1 MPTQQPKPLDS
12 TWTDD
17 QWDAISL
24 SGRNMLV
31 AAAAGSGKTAVLVE
45 RIIRRIASEQQP
57 VDVDRLLVATFTKAA
72 ASEMKHRI
80 RDALEKELLR
90 QPRSQHLRKQLALM
104 GRASITTLHSFCLEV
119 VQRYFSLIRLDP
131 GFRIV
136 NETEAELLRQD
147 LLEELLEA
155 YYAASEP
162 EPSSPFWRLVDAF
175 SGERSDAALMQ
186 LVQKLYDVSRSHPW
200 PDQWLRSAALM
211 FGPQPQR
218 AAAVAPPGEGA
229 DAGLGAPGTAAAWK
243 EAAAVVAPPGEG
255 ADAEF
260 GAPGTV
266 EAELEAAWKEAAA
279 VVALPGEGADAE
291 FGAPGTVE
299 AELEAAWKEAAAVVA
314 LPTEGAGASLV
325 AREREAVA
333 AGVKAGQ
340 AGEAEG
346 TAGASVDFALWERS
360 LIADVQ
366 LELEGAI
373 DVLRQAQELAEQPG
387 GPAPYLANLS
397 DDLQVVEELLAAS
410 RGPWSGL
417 HARFQIAEFGKL
429 KACKGDDYDKQLQEQ
444 VKELR
449 NRAKEQVG
457 KIREELFGRTQE
469 QFAREVADM
478 APLLHTLVDLV
489 SNFAGRYQ
497 QAKAAKGLIDFADL
511 EHYCLHIL
519 CEPGVA
525 PGQLVPSQAALAYRE
540 QFVEV
545 LLDEYQDTNR
555 VQEAIVELISRPGA
569 GNRFMVGDVKQSIY
583 RFRLA
588 EPGLFLEKYKAYSR
602 DAAAAG
608 LRIDLARNF
617 RSRQQV
623 VDAVN
628 FLFRQ
633 LMNEGVGEIAYDERA
648 ELVYGAGYPVAEA
661 DCTVEML
668 VIDRSTEAGD
678 AGDEADG
685 FADGDEDGGETA
697 EGAGPSQLE
706 LEAQELETVQL
717 EARAMA
723 ARIRQLLGGGGQ
735 QPDDGASAAQGAFQ
749 VFDKRVGGMRP
760 VAYRDIVILL
770 RSTQMWAPV
779 IIEEF
784 KQLGIPAYADLSTGY
799 FTATEV
805 EVMLSLLK
813 IIDNPYQDVPLAA
826 VLRSPVVL
834 LSADELARIRV
845 AGKGLPFFEALQR
858 AAAGASTFEHDGV
871 PAGEPADAELAGSRP
886 EPGASAGLA
895 DRAQPSATASRRGDA
910 AAVENCDAWAVGQGQ
925 EEAGTLKMAGS
936 VAGCDRAATG
946 QSQEEVAESGGFEMA
961 GSVEGFDQ
969 TLVGQGQ
976 EKVIESGGFETAGS
990 AEDCDRSAAGQEPDG
1005 LAVKLRRFLE
1015 RLELWRNE
1023 ARQGSL
1029 ADLIWRIYRETGYYD
1044 FAGGLPGGVQRQANL
1059 RALYDRARQYESTS
1073 LRGLFRFLRFLERM
1087 QETGGDL
1094 GTARSLGEQEDVVRI
1109 MSIHKSKGLEFPVV
1123 FVAGMAKSFNQHDL
1137 NDAFLL
1143 HKELGFG
1150 PRFIDTELRVGYPS
1164 LPSLAIKRRMKL
1176 ELLAEELRVLYV
1188 ALTRAREKL
1197 ILLGTVKSFNK
1208 LLGAWSRHLS
1218 GGHPHLPD
1226 YELARAKCY
1235 LDWVGPALLRHPA
1248 ARLWRERLDLPEQGS
1263 SLLPDA
1269 SEWTFA
1275 VLRPQEL
1282 LAPAAAAGGLTADEA
1297 QAATAVQS
1305 RLEALRRLAPVPTSG
1320 VWSEPLEQRLSW
1332 QYAYAE
1338 APALFAKTTVSEMK
1352 RLADRSRIAAEEEQ
1366 PPAQYGL
1373 GREPAPAP
1381 AVLRRPRF
1389 LERRRLTAA
1398 EKGTVVHAV
1407 MQNLPLD
1414 EPPTAA
1420 SIRALLAS
1428 MLERQMLTE
1437 LQVEAVEP
1445 EVILRF
1451 FSTGL
1456 GQRLQRAPRLRREVP
1471 FSYGLA
1477 AADVYPNAGPS
1488 AAGETVLIQ
1497 GVIDCLFEDEQGLVL
1512 LDYKTDAV
1520 RGSDPGELRER
1531 YRVQIGLYAQAVAH
1545 IWRRP
1550 VSSAYLYFFDGEMLV
1565 DMDLPEE
1572 VERG

>member
-1 MPTQQPKPLDS
+1 MSMQQQPKPLDS

-17 QWDAISL
+17 QWDAITL
-24 SGRNMLV
+24 AGRNMLV

-131 GFRIV
+131 GFRIA

-147 LLEELLEA
+147 LLEELLES
-155 YYAASEP
+155 YYAASES
-162 EPSSPFWRLVDAF
+162 ESSSPFWRLVDAF

-200 PDQWLRSAALM
+200 PDQWLREAALM
-211 FGPQPQR
+211 FGPQP
-218 AAAVAPPGEGA
+218 
-229 DAGLGAPGTAAAWK
+229 
-243 EAAAVVAPPGEG
+243 EAAAERLQEA
-255 ADAEF
+255 AEA
-260 GAPGTV
+260 GSPLA
-266 EAELEAAWKEAAA
+266 EAEAAAELEAAWQEAAA
-279 VVALPGEGADAE
+279 AMETDRRSDAPE
-291 FGAPGTVE
+291 F
-299 AELEAAWKEAAAVVA
+299 AAWRLNDAASAKLDGEAAAAPVDFSRW
-314 LPTEGAGASLV
+314 EASLV
-325 AREREAVA
+325 
-333 AGVKAGQ
+333 
-340 AGEAEG
+340 
-346 TAGASVDFALWERS
+346 
-360 LIADVQ
+360 ADVQ
-366 LELEGAI
+366 LELTGAA

-387 GPAPYLANLS
+387 GPTPYLANLS
-397 DDLQVVEELLAAS
+397 DDLQLIGELLTAS
-410 RGPWSGL
+410 RGPWSDL
-417 HARFQIAEFGKL
+417 HARFQTAEFGKL

-457 KIREELFGRTQE
+457 KIREELFGRTMA
-469 QFAREVADM
+469 QFAQEVADM

-489 SNFAGRYQ
+489 CDFAGRYQ

-511 EHYCLHIL
+511 EHYCLQIL
-519 CEPGVA
+519 REPGAA

-588 EPGLFLEKYKAYSR
+588 EPGLFLEKYKAYAR
-602 DAAAAG
+602 DVAASG

-617 RSRQQV
+617 RSRRQV

-648 ELVYGAGYPVAEA
+648 ELIYGAGYPEAES
-661 DCTVEML
+661 DCAVEMVL
-668 VIDRSTEAGD
+668 IDRSVETGEAE
-678 AGDEADG
+678 DEADRYTEE
-685 FADGDEDGGETA
+685 EDGGVAT
-697 EGAGPSQLE
+697 EGAGPSDLE

-723 ARIRQLLGGGGQ
+723 AQIRRLLGGDAPADGTKGQ
-735 QPDDGASAAQGAFQ
+735 QAFQ

-760 VAYRDIVILL
+760 ATYRDIVILL
-770 RSTQMWAPV
+770 RATQMWAPV

-784 KQLGIPAYADLSTGY
+784 KHMGIPAYADLSTGY
-799 FTATEV
+799 FSATEV

-813 IIDNPYQDVPLAA
+813 IIDNPYQDIPLAA

-834 LSADELARIRV
+834 LNADELARIRAV
-845 AGKGLPFFEALQR
+845 GKGQPFYEALLR
-858 AAAGASTFEHDGV
+858 AAKGGVEPDEADTEAAAGAEAADSGQAAGASGGKGFAGLEPAVAG
-871 PAGEPADAELAGSRP
+871 AGERADGKAGDCDT
-886 EPGASAGLA
+886 PGQESP
-895 DRAQPSATASRRGDA
+895 DDA
-910 AAVENCDAWAVGQGQ
+910 A
-925 EEAGTLKMAGS
+925 S
-936 VAGCDRAATG
+936 
-946 QSQEEVAESGGFEMA
+946 
-961 GSVEGFDQ
+961 
-969 TLVGQGQ
+969 
-976 EKVIESGGFETAGS
+976 
-990 AEDCDRSAAGQEPDG
+990 EPDE
-1005 LAVKLRRFLE
+1005 LVVKLRRFLE
-1015 RLELWRNE
+1015 QLELWRSE

-1044 FAGGLPGGVQRQANL
+1044 FVGGLPGGVQRQANL

-1123 FVAGMAKSFNQHDL
+1123 FVAGMAKSFNQRDL

-1176 ELLAEELRVLYV
+1176 ELLAEEMRVLYV

-1197 ILLGTVKSFNK
+1197 ILLGTVKSLNK
-1208 LLGAWSRHLS
+1208 LLGAWSRHLA
-1218 GGHPHLPD
+1218 GGQPHLPD

-1248 ARLWRERLDLPEQGS
+1248 AEGWRQRLDLPGNANA
-1263 SLLPDA
+1263 LLADA
-1269 SEWTFA
+1269 SEWTFT

-1282 LAPAAAAGGLTADEA
+1282 LAPTAPAEEPNADEA
-1297 QAATAVQS
+1297 QSAAAALAQS
-1305 RLEALRRLAPVPTSG
+1305 RLEALRQLAPVPSSG
-1320 VWSEPLEQRLSW
+1320 IWRERLEQRLSW

-1338 APALFAKTTVSEMK
+1338 APAFFAKTTVSEMK
-1352 RLADRSRIAAEEEQ
+1352 RLADRGRITAEEEL
-1366 PPAQYGL
+1366 PSAVFGL
-1373 GREPAPAP
+1373 GREPAAAP
-1381 AVLRRPRF
+1381 SVLRRPRF
-1389 LERRRLTAA
+1389 LEQRRLTAA

-1407 MQNLPLD
+1407 MQNLPLVP
-1414 EPPTAA
+1414 PPTAD
-1420 SIRALLAS
+1420 SIRELLAS
-1428 MLERQMLTE
+1428 MLERQMLTC
-1437 LQVEAVEP
+1437 LQAESVEP
-1445 EVILRF
+1445 EAILRF
-1451 FSTGL
+1451 FATDL
-1456 GQRLQRAPRLRREVP
+1456 GRRMLLAPRLRREVP
-1471 FSYGLA
+1471 FSYGLDA
-1477 AADVYPNAGPS
+1477 SEVYVHAGPS

-1497 GVIDCLFEDEQGLVL
+1497 GVIDCLFEDDQGLVL

-1520 RGSDPGELRER
+1520 RGSSPDELRER

-1550 VSSAYLYFFDGEMLV
+1550 LSGAYLYFFDGEILV
-1565 DMDLPEE
+1565 EMDVPEE
-1572 VERG
+1572 ERG